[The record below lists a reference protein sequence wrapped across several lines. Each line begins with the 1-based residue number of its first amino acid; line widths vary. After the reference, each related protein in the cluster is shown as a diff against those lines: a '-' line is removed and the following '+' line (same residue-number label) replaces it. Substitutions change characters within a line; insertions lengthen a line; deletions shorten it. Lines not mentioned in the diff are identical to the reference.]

1 VANALIFSVN
11 KDDVCVDVGQ
21 LGAYVVNG
29 AGTKFWG
36 KTSICDRAVPKDF
49 GDDRFD
55 RVVVTGDEIAKDI
68 VNRNNEDGFFLIEG
82 KEPKP
87 EEVQKATNDFKA
99 VCVHVVRHADA
110 LWERTRNRE
119 IISERARRAAR
130 FIGAAPEWLDQSLTD
145 DKKKCPRCA
154 ELIKAEASWCK
165 HCQYDLSTTKV
176 AVPASR

>member
-1 VANALIFSVN
+1 MANSFVHSVN
-11 KDDVCVDVGQ
+11 RGDISIDVGQ
-21 LGAYVVNG
+21 LGVYTIKG
-29 AGTKFWG
+29 AGSRISERTP
-36 KTSICDRAVPKDF
+36 ICDRKVQKDY
-49 GDDRFD
+49 GERFD
-55 RVVVTGDEIAKDI
+55 TIVIPGEDIAKDI
-68 VNRNNEDGFFLIEG
+68 IDRGKEDGFFQCEG

-87 EEVQKATNDFKA
+87 DELTQAVSAFKA
-99 VCVHVVRHADA
+99 ICVGTVRHADA

-165 HCQYDLSTTKV
+165 HCQYDLGSTKV